1 MQERIKI
8 EMADLLLSYIA
19 LAMILFSIGFLGIIS
34 RKNIFIVY
42 MSIELML
49 NAVNL
54 IFVALGRYNESMEP
68 QVMAMIIIAIAA
80 AEAAVFLSLIVVLYR
95 NKKSLNSDIFNVLK
109 QKDTANG

>member
-1 MQERIKI
+1 MLGKE
-8 EMADLLLSYIA
+8 EVMADSIMSYII
-19 LAMILFSIGFLGIIS
+19 LASLLFSIGILGLIA

-54 IFVALGRYNESMEP
+54 IFVSMGRYYESMHP
-68 QVMAMIIIAIAA
+68 QVIAMLIIAVAA

-95 NKKSLNSDIFNVLK
+95 RKKTLDTDLFHILSQKESL
-109 QKDTANG
+109 

>member
-1 MQERIKI
+1 MRERRRL
-8 EMADLLLSYIA
+8 MADSLLAYIT
-19 LAMILFSIGFLGIIS
+19 LAMILFSIGFLGVIS

-54 IFVALGRYNESMEP
+54 IFISLGRYNMSMQP
-68 QVMAMIIIAIAA
+68 QVMALIVIAIAA

-95 NKKSLNSDIFNVLK
+95 RRKSLNSDVFNVLS
-109 QKDTANG
+109 QKDAHE